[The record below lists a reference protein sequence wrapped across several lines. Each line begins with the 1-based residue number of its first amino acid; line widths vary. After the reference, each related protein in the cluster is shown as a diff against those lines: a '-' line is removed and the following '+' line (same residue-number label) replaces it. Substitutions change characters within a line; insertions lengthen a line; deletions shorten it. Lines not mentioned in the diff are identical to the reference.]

1 MKLNISPGNSP
12 AFWDEGGIEQESMK
26 ITEYLS
32 SQHDVFL
39 EELSFL
45 ERFKAS
51 QKGDDVGGLKEITLA
66 IAFAVERHAEL
77 EEKFLFPELNG
88 HLEQKMG
95 PVAVMEFEHE
105 EIWKILQV
113 LKETED
119 PQTIRLE
126 VSKFIVFLRDH
137 IAKEE
142 KALFVIAE
150 ESIDFESLE
159 IAAQKIKATGKK
171 RDL

>member
-1 MKLNISPGNSP
+1 MR
-12 AFWDEGGIEQESMK
+12 

-45 ERFKAS
+45 EQLNAS
-51 QKGDDVGGLKEITLA
+51 QKEDDVRGLKEVVFT
-66 IAFAVERHAEL
+66 IASSVEKHAEL
-77 EEKFLFPELNG
+77 EEKFLFPELNC
-88 HLEQKMG
+88 HLEQKMN
-95 PVAVMEFEHE
+95 PVEIIEFEHD
-105 EIWKILQV
+105 EIRKILRS

-119 PQTIRLE
+119 PRTIRLE

-150 ESIDFESLE
+150 ESMDHEKLE
-159 IAAQKIKATGKK
+159 AAGQKAKAAGMKHNPEI
-171 RDL
+171 

>member
-1 MKLNISPGNSP
+1 
-12 AFWDEGGIEQESMK
+12 MK

-32 SQHDVFL
+32 SQHDIFL

-51 QKGDDVGGLKEITLA
+51 QKGNDVRGLKEIVLA
-66 IAFAVERHAEL
+66 IASSVEKHAEL
-77 EEKFLFPELNG
+77 EEKFLFPELNC

-95 PVAVMEFEHE
+95 PVAVMEFEHD
-105 EIWKILQV
+105 EIRKILGF
-113 LKETED
+113 LRETED
-119 PQTIRLE
+119 PHTIRLE

-150 ESIDFESLE
+150 ESMGCESLE
-159 IAAQKIKATGKK
+159 IAGQKVKAASK
-171 RDL
+171 RCDF